1 MIMNKKQLIIIA
13 VVLSLLILT
22 SGIALAGG
30 VKNTT
35 YIKFFGS
42 GAWKDSYWKTTGSGL
57 VHEWRTTDNRHF
69 VFKPV
74 GKFSAP
80 DCDADKLI
88 DAFTWKS
95 HWYEHD
101 LVVSEATIDDFL
113 PYGNWFHVCMYRWR

>member
-1 MIMNKKQLIIIA
+1 MNKKLMIIFA
-13 VVLSLLILT
+13 VVLSLLIIT

-35 YIKFFGS
+35 YIKFNG
-42 GAWKDSYWKTTGSGL
+42 GGWKDSYWKTTGSGL

-80 DCDADKLI
+80 DCDTDKLI
-88 DAFTWKS
+88 DAFLWTS
-95 HWYEHD
+95 HSYEHD
-101 LVVSEATIDDFL
+101 MDVSEATINDFL
-113 PYGNWFHVCMYRWR
+113 PYGDQFYVCMYRWK